1 MLPSMRLLPHVALA
15 AAALVFSACGDDD
28 TTSPTQTGS
37 VEILTSTAGESLDPD
52 GYTVAVAGGAGQAIG
67 IDATLTVA
75 DVATGSQSVELTGVA
90 GNCTV
95 AGSNPRNVTVTA
107 GATVSTTFD
116 VTCAG
121 MGSVEVTTST
131 TGDALDPDGYTVSV
145 AGGAGQAI
153 GIDETLTVAD
163 VATGTQSVELTGVAD
178 NCTVD
183 GDNPRDVTVTADATV
198 ATTFDVSCLTFV
210 TNQIAITTDRDGDS
224 EIYLIDADGSN
235 PVNLTNNPAE
245 DLAGAISPDGTRI
258 AFTTDRT
265 GNFEIYVM
273 NVDGTGVTNL
283 TNNPG
288 NDQIAAWSPDG
299 SQLAFTSDRSGDQQ
313 IWVMDADGSGATN
326 LTDTPGEDHAFND
339 WSPDGSQIVFATARD
354 GDAEIYVMDAD
365 GSNQTNLTNNPA
377 SDVAPA
383 WSPDG
388 SQILFSSDRDG
399 DSEIYVMDADG
410 SNQTNLTG
418 NAASDELPNWSPDG
432 SQIAF
437 TSNRDGDRDVFV
449 MTSAGVGATN
459 VTNDAGDD
467 LAGPPQGWR

>member
-235 PVNLTNNPAE
+235 PVNLTNNPAG

-299 SQLAFTSDRSGDQQ
+299 SQLAFNGQEWDETERRSIEGVFV
-313 IWVMDADGSGATN
+313 IDADGSE
-326 LTDTPGEDHAFND
+326 PR
-339 WSPDGSQIVFATARD
+339 Q
-354 GDAEIYVMDAD
+354 
-365 GSNQTNLTNNPA
+365 LTNNEGIQTVHDCC
-377 SDVAPA
+377 SLA

-388 SQILFSSDRDG
+388 SRIAFLRSSG
-399 DSEIYVMDADG
+399 FTSVVTVAADG
-410 SNQTNLTG
+410 S
-418 NAASDELPNWSPDG
+418 DEQEIEG
-432 SQIAF
+432 
-437 TSNRDGDRDVFV
+437 VFV
-449 MTSAGVGATN
+449 PADGTIAWHPGG
-459 VTNDAGDD
+459 
-467 LAGPPQGWR
+467 